1 MLLLTLVN
9 ACPWFSVLCAL
20 LLRMPL
26 LLTQPAGLATYV
38 PAVSWMSQWYHL
50 LDSVFCR
57 THLFGFVV
65 VVVLSVCFCSLFPM
79 MK

>member
-1 MLLLTLVN
+1 MLLLTLVD
-9 ACPWFSVLCAL
+9 ACQWFSVLCAL

-26 LLTQPAGLATYV
+26 LLTQPAGLATYI

-57 THLFGFVV
+57 V